1 MNTAMRG
8 VVPQPRETLPYSAFS
23 GLRISPSQVRCDIT
37 LSFKKGLLVN
47 SIIVTIT

>member
-1 MNTAMRG
+1 MNTAIRG
-8 VVPQPRETLPYSAFS
+8 VVPQPRETLPYSAFR

-37 LSFKKGLLVN
+37 LSFLKGLLVN